1 MNILFEC
8 LVGIQSLRLV
18 MINLKKCTD
27 IILIKSRIK
36 IFIDDVQGHTTISLM
51 KDDTLCLKPWKMSLI
66 KFSAISPR
74 HLKSTCHFHT
84 SFRTVKQESTD
95 FSMQAIMNSC

>member
-8 LVGIQSLRLV
+8 LVEIQSLGVV

-27 IILIKSRIK
+27 VILIKSRIK
-36 IFIDDVQGHTTISLM
+36 IFIDDVQGHTSVSLM
-51 KDDTLCLKPWKMSLI
+51 ENDILCLKPWKMSLI
-66 KFSAISPR
+66 KFSALSPR

-84 SFRTVKQESTD
+84 SFRIVKQESTG